1 MFPSKLA
8 WPHLLAKLLDKKSTN
23 LSESGCSNKHI
34 WNRIVNFKFKKND
47 TVIILWTYR
56 YRNTVLKNK
65 NDGHHIKPYNVEKDI
80 ISKNYYEQMFTEYD
94 ATMMTKLVISQV
106 NYFFQNENIPVYNLI
121 VDKDNTDL
129 LTLSNITI
137 PHIPVYFKDFEKNFP
152 RGLDGVHPGNE
163 AHANFANQIYNYV
176 N

>member
-1 MFPSKLA
+1 MIGFNLKHRLVSFGCSLTYGYGLPGCYNIRTTKQGMFPSKLA

-80 ISKNYYEQMFTEYD
+80 ISKNYYETN
-94 ATMMTKLVISQV
+94 K
-106 NYFFQNENIPVYNLI
+106 
-121 VDKDNTDL
+121 
-129 LTLSNITI
+129 LSNLFNLKFII
-137 PHIPVYFKDFEKNFP
+137 LFLNLFNLNQDAMSINFTY
-152 RGLDGVHPGNE
+152 DMS
-163 AHANFANQIYNYV
+163 
-176 N
+176 